1 MDLSKVTFGKLCR
14 TVFAVLV
21 FIACAAQP
29 SRAYD
34 NDTHFWF
41 AYYLAVK
48 AGYTSMQAAQIAS
61 ADVSVDFDEDT
72 QPVTPSIENFTSF
85 RHPLNHFQYVR
96 HRLHALPTKSEIIR
110 IAKLESGFWWDP
122 IIITDPKILAVAN
135 ELVLERKTEFWRDT
149 LRDGRNPGVFLHFIQ
164 DTFAHNGFASYI
176 GHAGYYR
183 IDYMSSDRVKAERMA
198 FTALKYLIAF
208 REVILAKKPA
218 AQFSEPENLNLANYL
233 SAKDL
238 AEVRLAVQ
246 RFSDANPSKGTEAN
260 ALVAEWKKL
269 PVDEQRE
276 RNNRPPTAFIKPFY
290 DVAKENPVPD
300 SSRAREV
307 VASMLGL
314 KPENLPYIWAY
325 DLKDTGY
332 PENETADEAYVYK
345 PRPPSNATAN
355 FTADDEKDNKEKK
368 KIYDASNRRQCLAF
382 KLVDAQQEVV
392 PVCTK

>member
-1 MDLSKVTFGKLCR
+1 MDLSRVRFGKLCR
-14 TVFAVLV
+14 TVLIALV
-21 FIACAAQP
+21 FMACSTQT

-48 AGYTSMQAAQIAS
+48 AGYTPIQAAQIAS
-61 ADVSVDFDEDT
+61 ADVGVDFDEDT

-110 IAKLESGFWWDP
+110 LAKLESGFWWDP
-122 IIITDPKILAVAN
+122 IIITDPKIMAVAN
-135 ELVLERKTEFWRDT
+135 ELVLERKVEFWRDT

-183 IDYMSSDRVKAERMA
+183 IDFMSSDRAKAERMA

-208 REVILAKKPA
+208 REVVLAKKPA
-218 AQFSEPENLNLANYL
+218 AQFSDPEGLNLSNYL
-233 SAKDL
+233 SAKDQ
-238 AEVRLAVQ
+238 ADIKLAVQ
-246 RFSDANPSKGTEAN
+246 RFSDVNPSKGTEAN
-260 ALVAEWKKL
+260 ALVMEWKKL

-300 SSRAREV
+300 SSRGRDA
-307 VASMLGL
+307 VAALLGI
-314 KPENLPYIWAY
+314 KPETLPSIWAY

-345 PRPPSNATAN
+345 QRPPSNAAAN
-355 FTADDEKDNKEKK
+355 LTADDEKNNKEKK

-382 KLVDAQQEVV
+382 KLVDAQQTIV
-392 PVCTK
+392 PVCAK